1 MSAAALRTVFAE
13 LGFNVDLSALEA
25 ANKAVD
31 AAVKKARTLVGANAE
46 VDKAEEYLHRRREA
60 RKKGWQTR
68 PDPPATTRVG
78 VDKLGRGG
86 TEYAADEWKAHI
98 DRLVKL
104 QELQANASQT
114 YNPFGP
120 KKDAGRG
127 QGSTA
132 FGGKA
137 EAWSKP
143 VTGLLD
149 LVGRFEAKAQ
159 SAFGQKL
166 PAAVQTF
173 MGKLGIARAD
183 YATMARVAGAATL
196 TVIGVLHRAT
206 SAAFDFAAAFTADS
220 EALRETAREARVTSS
235 ELQAL
240 QHAGAASGVGT
251 ERVTRSITAF
261 GQKLRDA
268 NNRMAGG
275 SGVSHTLRRLGISMR
290 DASGQVR
297 PTVDLLDE
305 VAVAMEHISSPR
317 RRIRVAESLG
327 LDRRMLD
334 ILHTGEGGIRALR
347 EEMAELGGGV
357 SPEATEA
364 ARRYAQ
370 AQERLRVATTSVR
383 SVLFVALAP
392 ALQWVIDK
400 TSKLAGWFARMT
412 RGTNVFKIAL
422 AALGIAGAAAGASV
436 AAAWIAAAAPFLLAA
451 AAVALLVLAV
461 DDVVT
466 TFQGGDSILG
476 RFLDRLGGV
485 GTRTRFVQEMTEAWE
500 GVKLAVGNAVGEFT
514 AMYNTVSR
522 LVEAHNAV
530 WRRFGEDVAQ
540 VFGGAWESVSSSFGR
555 VWDGITRRVQQFF
568 SFVGGGV
575 QEVAQRLGLGDVAA
589 AMGGLAER
597 ARAGVEGAAQATGV
611 GGYAPSLGLINDLI
625 NPVALVQN
633 AREFYGGMGT
643 GVSQQPIPASRTVSA
658 GGPARG
664 HVVTQTQTLQL
675 APGAIQVTGVG
686 DPRRAAEMVIEEINR
701 RSRAARDQQAPGA
714 RER

>member
-31 AAVKKARTLVGANAE
+31 TAVKKARTLVGANAE
-46 VDKAEEYLHRRREA
+46 VDRAEEQLARDRKRRAQEQKAVDAAVMGQTPA
-60 RKKGWQTR
+60 RASGR
-68 PDPPATTRVG
+68 LMLGGGG
-78 VDKLGRGG
+78 VDPG
-86 TEYAADEWKAHI
+86 EWKAHI
-98 DRLVKL
+98 DRLKKL

-120 KKDAGRG
+120 KKDAERG

-173 MGKLGIARAD
+173 LGKLGIARTD

-196 TVIGVLHRAT
+196 GVIGVLHRAT
-206 SAAFDFAAAFTADS
+206 SAAFDFAAAFTADA

-261 GQKLRDA
+261 GNKLRDA
-268 NNRMAGG
+268 NNRLAGG
-275 SGVSHTLRRLGISMR
+275 SGVSHTLRRMGISMR

-364 ARRYAQ
+364 ARKYAQ

-400 TSKLAGWFARMT
+400 SSKLFGWFARMS
-412 RGTNVFKIAL
+412 RGTRVFQIALGVLAAVAL
-422 AALGIAGAAAGASV
+422 AAAGSV
-436 AAAWIAAAAPFLLAA
+436 VVGWLAAAAPFILAA
-451 AAVALLVLAV
+451 AAVGLLVLV
-461 DDVVT
+461 IDDLAAA
-466 TFQGGDSILG
+466 FRGGNSLVGEFIDNM
-476 RFLDRLGGV
+476 FGV
-485 GTRTRFVQEMTEAWE
+485 GTTR
-500 GVKLAVGNAVGEFT
+500 GI
-514 AMYNTVSR
+514 
-522 LVEAHNAV
+522 
-530 WRRFGEDVAQ
+530 VA
-540 VFGGAWESVSSSFGR
+540 
-555 VWDGITRRVQQFF
+555 
-568 SFVGGGV
+568 
-575 QEVAQRLGLGDVAA
+575 
-589 AMGGLAER
+589 GLAEEWEELKGDLDDVR
-597 ARAGVEGAAQATGV
+597 QILEFILDLHRRVV
-611 GGYAPSLGLINDLI
+611 GGVVRHVGGTLRGAVESVRRFLPAGTAAPPPMPEPAGGEVDGAGMEAPTWMRGRRGQAVL
-625 NPVALVQN
+625 
-633 AREFYGGMGT
+633 ARFAVPDT
-643 GVSQQPIPASRTVSA
+643 RAVSA
-658 GGPARG
+658 GAGRSRSTT
-664 HVVTQTQTLQL
+664 VTQQQTLQL
-675 APGAIQVTGVG
+675 GPGAIQVTGVG
-686 DPRRAAEMVIEEINR
+686 DPRRAAEMVVDLLDR
-701 RSRAARDQQAPGA
+701 RARQARDAQASRVEG
-714 RER
+714 

>member
-1 MSAAALRTVFAE
+1 MSEAALRTVFAE

-31 AAVKKARTLVGANAE
+31 AAVKKARALVGANAE
-46 VDKAEEYLHRRREA
+46 VDRAEEQLARDRKRRTQEQKAAPAAVMGQTPA
-60 RKKGWQTR
+60 RASGR
-68 PDPPATTRVG
+68 LVLGGGG
-78 VDKLGRGG
+78 VDPG
-86 TEYAADEWKAHI
+86 EWKAHI
-98 DRLVKL
+98 DRLKRL

-120 KKDAGRG
+120 KKDAERG
-127 QGSTA
+127 QGATS

-143 VTGLLD
+143 VKGL
-149 LVGRFEAKAQ
+149 VEAVERFEGRAQ

-173 MGKLGIARAD
+173 MGKLGIARTD
-183 YATMARVAGAATL
+183 FATMARVAGAAMVG
-196 TVIGVLHRAT
+196 VIGVLHRAT
-206 SAAFDFAAAFTADS
+206 TAAFDFAAAFTADS

-235 ELQAL
+235 ELQAM

-261 GQKLRDA
+261 GNKLRDA

-334 ILHTGEGGIRALR
+334 ILHTGAGGIRALR

-364 ARRYAQ
+364 ARKYAQ

-400 TSKLAGWFARMT
+400 TSKLFGWFARMS
-412 RGTNVFKIAL
+412 RGTRVFQIALGVLAAVAL
-422 AALGIAGAAAGASV
+422 AAAGSV
-436 AAAWIAAAAPFLLAA
+436 VVGWLAAAAPFILAA
-451 AAVALLVLAV
+451 AAVGLLVLV
-461 DDVVT
+461 FDDLSAAMR
-466 TFQGGDSILG
+466 GGNSLVGEFIDG
-476 RFLDRLGGV
+476 MFGV
-485 GTRTRFVQEMTEAWE
+485 GTTQGIVAGITEEWEELKEDLRDVQQILEFIEDLHRRVVGGVVRHVSGTLRTGINAVRHFLPASTAAPPAMPPEA
-500 GVKLAVGNAVGEFT
+500 AVG
-514 AMYNTVSR
+514 
-522 LVEAHNAV
+522 
-530 WRRFGEDVAQ
+530 
-540 VFGGAWESVSSSFGR
+540 
-555 VWDGITRRVQQFF
+555 
-568 SFVGGGV
+568 
-575 QEVAQRLGLGDVAA
+575 GDVDGAGMEA
-589 AMGGLAER
+589 PDWMRGRRGRAVLAR
-597 ARAGVEGAAQATGV
+597 FNVPAT
-611 GGYAPSLGLINDLI
+611 
-625 NPVALVQN
+625 
-633 AREFYGGMGT
+633 
-643 GVSQQPIPASRTVSA
+643 RTVSA
-658 GGPARG
+658 GGAARG
-664 HVVTQTQTLQL
+664 NVVTQTQTLQL

-714 RER
+714 RDS